1 MDYELRSEKSGY
13 ANGSYKYITAFA
25 IFSYQWLSQPS
36 CHKEDSHVF
45 KFASKIIN
53 FSQNFIN
60 SSAPSLTKVSWM
72 IEVGNLTKKFG
83 DKVAVDGISFR
94 VHDGEIYGLLGPNGS
109 GKSTTMKILAGILKP
124 TSGKVLVEGINV
136 TKNPIEVKKIV
147 GYVPETPI
155 LYESLTPSELFKFV
169 GSIRGIPKDKLEERV
184 NYFVKAFGIEKYLEQ
199 FIGTLSFGTQQKVSL
214 ITALLHDPKVLIL
227 DEAMN
232 GLDPK
237 SARILRELL
246 LEFKNE
252 GKSIVF
258 STHIL
263 SLAEIIC
270 DKIGVIYQG
279 KIIAEGTIEEL
290 KEKAHEESLEDV
302 FLKLTE
308 SKDEI
313 AHIVQALRDAL

>member
-1 MDYELRSEKSGY
+1 
-13 ANGSYKYITAFA
+13 
-25 IFSYQWLSQPS
+25 
-36 CHKEDSHVF
+36 
-45 KFASKIIN
+45 
-53 FSQNFIN
+53 
-60 SSAPSLTKVSWM
+60 M
-72 IEVGNLTKKFG
+72 IEVENLTKKFG

-94 VHDGEIYGLLGPNGS
+94 VHNGEIYGLLGPNGS

-136 TKNPIEVKKIV
+136 AKNPIEVKKIV

-155 LYESLTPSELFKFV
+155 LYESLTPSELFNFV
-169 GSIRGIPKDKLEERV
+169 GSMRGIPKDKLEERV
-184 NYFVKAFGIEKYLEQ
+184 NYFVRAFGIEEYLEQ

-263 SLAEIIC
+263 SLAEVIC
-270 DKIGVIYQG
+270 DRIGVIYQG

-313 AHIVQALRDAL
+313 AHIVQALKESL

>member
-1 MDYELRSEKSGY
+1 
-13 ANGSYKYITAFA
+13 
-25 IFSYQWLSQPS
+25 
-36 CHKEDSHVF
+36 
-45 KFASKIIN
+45 
-53 FSQNFIN
+53 
-60 SSAPSLTKVSWM
+60 M
-72 IEVGNLTKKFG
+72 IEVENLTKKFG

-136 TKNPIEVKKIV
+136 AKNPIEVKRIV

-155 LYESLTPSELFKFV
+155 LYESLTPSELFNFV
-169 GSIRGIPKDKLEERV
+169 GSIRAISKDKLGERV
-184 NYFVKAFGIEKYLEQ
+184 NYFVKAFGIEGYLEQ

-246 LEFKNE
+246 LEFKKE

-270 DKIGVIYQG
+270 DRIGVIYQG
-279 KIIAEGTIEEL
+279 KIIAEGTIKEL
-290 KEKAHEESLEDV
+290 KEKAHEENLEDV

-313 AHIVQALRDAL
+313 AHMVQALKESL

>member
-1 MDYELRSEKSGY
+1 
-13 ANGSYKYITAFA
+13 
-25 IFSYQWLSQPS
+25 
-36 CHKEDSHVF
+36 
-45 KFASKIIN
+45 
-53 FSQNFIN
+53 
-60 SSAPSLTKVSWM
+60 M
-72 IEVGNLTKKFG
+72 IEVENLTKKFG
-83 DKVAVDGISFR
+83 DKVAVDEISFR
-94 VHDGEIYGLLGPNGS
+94 VYDGEIYGLLGPNGS

-136 TKNPIEVKKIV
+136 AKNPIEVKKIV

-155 LYESLTPSELFKFV
+155 LYESLTPSELFNFV

-184 NYFVKAFGIEKYLEQ
+184 NYLVKAFGIEEYLEQ

-252 GKSIVF
+252 GKSIIF

-270 DKIGVIYQG
+270 DRIGVIYQG

-313 AHIVQALRDAL
+313 AHIVQALKESL

>member
-1 MDYELRSEKSGY
+1 
-13 ANGSYKYITAFA
+13 
-25 IFSYQWLSQPS
+25 
-36 CHKEDSHVF
+36 
-45 KFASKIIN
+45 
-53 FSQNFIN
+53 
-60 SSAPSLTKVSWM
+60 M
-72 IEVGNLTKKFG
+72 IEVENLTKKFG
-83 DKVAVDGISFR
+83 DKVAVNEISFH

-136 TKNPIEVKKIV
+136 SKNPIEVKKVV

-155 LYESLTPSELFKFV
+155 LYESLTPSELFNFV
-169 GSIRGIPKDKLEERV
+169 GSIRGIPKNRLEERV
-184 NYFVKAFGIEKYLEQ
+184 NYFVKAFGIEEYLEQ

-246 LEFKNE
+246 LEFKKE

-263 SLAEIIC
+263 SLAEVIC
-270 DKIGVIYQG
+270 DRIGVIYQG

-290 KEKAHEESLEDV
+290 KEKAHEESLEDI

-313 AHIVQALRDAL
+313 VHIVQALKESL

>member
-1 MDYELRSEKSGY
+1 
-13 ANGSYKYITAFA
+13 
-25 IFSYQWLSQPS
+25 
-36 CHKEDSHVF
+36 
-45 KFASKIIN
+45 
-53 FSQNFIN
+53 
-60 SSAPSLTKVSWM
+60 M
-72 IEVGNLTKKFG
+72 IEVENLTKKFG
-83 DKVAVDGISFR
+83 DKIAVDGISFR
-94 VHDGEIYGLLGPNGS
+94 VYDGEIYGLLGPNGS

-124 TSGKVLVEGINV
+124 TSGKVLVGGINV
-136 TKNPIEVKKIV
+136 AKNPIGVKKIV

-155 LYESLTPSELFKFV
+155 LYESLTPSELFNFV

-184 NYFVKAFGIEKYLEQ
+184 NYFVRAFGIEEYLEQ

-263 SLAEIIC
+263 SLAEVIC
-270 DKIGVIYQG
+270 DRIGVIYQG

-313 AHIVQALRDAL
+313 AHIVQALKESL